1 MTEHLSDEQLNA
13 LADSIRLDL
22 PIDAEHV
29 VRAHLDECGEC
40 RARFGKLARM
50 LESAE
55 SMPRRVEPPADL
67 WPSIKGRIVER
78 GSSDEHTPYVSEE
91 ASRPS
96 TRSPALGDVTMLPWH
111 ARPRLRVVVGLAA
124 ALVLAVLFGSRAGGW
139 LSGGSHGK
147 VAGLT
152 AESSSTGPRSATA
165 VVPASGIAA
174 SDSEQLRVEEELLA
188 ALELRR
194 SALPPS
200 TTAQIDSSLR
210 VIDAAIA
217 ELEAARARD
226 PNNPVIRQLLAT
238 SRARKLELLKQAQDA
253 S

>member
-1 MTEHLSDEQLNA
+1 MTAHLSDEQLNA

-22 PIDAEHV
+22 PIDAEQV

-40 RARFGKLARM
+40 RARFGRMARM

-67 WPSIKGRIVER
+67 WPSIKAQIVER
-78 GSSDEHTPYVSEE
+78 GSANV
-91 ASRPS
+91 
-96 TRSPALGDVTMLPWH
+96 RSPALGNVTTLPWH

-139 LSGGSHGK
+139 LGGNVRDR

-165 VVPASGIAA
+165 VVPASIAA

-226 PNNPVIRQLLAT
+226 PNNAVIRQLLAT

>member
-1 MTEHLSDEQLNA
+1 MTAHLSDEQLNE
-13 LADSIRLDL
+13 LADRIRLDL
-22 PIDAEHV
+22 PVDAEHV

-40 RARFGKLARM
+40 RARFGKMARM
-50 LESAE
+50 LERAE

-67 WPSIKGRIVER
+67 WPSIKAKIVER
-78 GSSDEHTPYVSEE
+78 GSANV
-91 ASRPS
+91 
-96 TRSPALGDVTMLPWH
+96 RSPTLADVTTLPWH

-139 LSGGSHGK
+139 LNGDSRGR

-152 AESSSTGPRSATA
+152 AESSSTGQRPATT
-165 VVPASGIAA
+165 VVPAAGVAVR
-174 SDSEQLRVEEELLA
+174 DSEELRVEEELLA